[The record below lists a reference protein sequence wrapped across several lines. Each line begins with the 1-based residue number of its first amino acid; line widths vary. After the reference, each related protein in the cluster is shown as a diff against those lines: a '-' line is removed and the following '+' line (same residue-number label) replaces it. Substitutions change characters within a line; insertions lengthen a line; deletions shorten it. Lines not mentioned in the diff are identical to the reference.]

1 MKVFSAFIAWLHRLK
16 YPQKFTLIT
25 LLFVLPLAA
34 FYPLVAEQNQRIQ
47 DYGVKEFYG
56 TLYLRPLEHLLRDA
70 IQYELTLNGS
80 NASPI
85 SLVQAQ
91 IESDFQ
97 ALQQIDGQY
106 GAVLQASA
114 RSADLAA
121 EWRDLQETA
130 ATMDPPTRAGRQK
143 KFIEHIRALI
153 SHVGDTSFLILD
165 PDLDTYYMMDT
176 VLLKLPDYQNIL
188 LETLILGKDIIQHQ
202 ALTEDQRTQL
212 IILTGLLQSNL
223 SMLENNVRTAY
234 KNNPSGTM
242 QTLSEAPLQAYL
254 AAANRF
260 LDLTE
265 THLLNTTSIDLS
277 LTDFTASANE
287 ALKTNDVFYD
297 AASQALE
304 GGVQARRQKLTRQ
317 VIFTLTVPAV
327 SIVVA
332 FVIGLL
338 LMLSISRPLS
348 NLAEATQRLALGEMG
363 ARVTATSGD
372 EIGQVGLAFNDMA
385 QELQNIHA
393 SLEQRVVERTAQLQ
407 AANKE
412 MEAFTYSVSHD
423 LRAPL
428 RAVHGF
434 SQALLNKYAGALDDQ
449 GKHYLSRIQENT
461 SRMGQLIDDLLSLAR
476 ISRREMKH
484 DLVNLS
490 ELAREIAAELKAQEP
505 ERQVVFEIEGQV
517 EGRGDAGL
525 IRDVLQNLLGNAW
538 KFTSTRA
545 QAQIQF
551 GIARPSPAGR
561 GMSIGQGEGET
572 VYFVKDNGA
581 GFDMAYANKLFG
593 AFQRLHSTD
602 EFPGTGIGLATV
614 QRIIH
619 RHGGRIWAEAESEK
633 GAAFYF
639 TLGMFQPPPRTS

>member
-223 SMLENNVRTAY
+223 SMMENNVRTAY